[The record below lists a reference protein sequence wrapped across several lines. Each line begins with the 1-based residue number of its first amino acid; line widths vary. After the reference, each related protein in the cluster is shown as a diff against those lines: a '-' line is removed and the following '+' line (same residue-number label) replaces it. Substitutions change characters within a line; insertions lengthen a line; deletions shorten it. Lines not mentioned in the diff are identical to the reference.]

1 VKAIKSLL
9 KKWETAADRQAT
21 KRAYSIC
28 LPVRDA
34 ARIEA
39 LADMYPS
46 NTLEQLITDLI
57 SASLDELEA
66 SMPYVQGTQIIETD
80 EFGDPIYEDVGPS
93 TQFQA
98 ATQKHKGELLEEVS
112 ARDFKQ

>member
-1 VKAIKSLL
+1 MKAIKSLL
-9 KKWETAADRQAT
+9 KKWQTVADEQPT

-39 LADMYPS
+39 LSEMYP
-46 NTLEQLITDLI
+46 NTTLEQMITDLI

-66 SMPYVQGTQIIETD
+66 SMPYVQGTRIIETD
-80 EFGDPIYEDVGPS
+80 EFGDPIYEDIGPS
-93 TQFQA
+93 ARFQA
-98 ATQKHKGELLEEVS
+98 ATQRYKTELLEELSVKE
-112 ARDFKQ
+112 FKQ

>member
-1 VKAIKSLL
+1 MKAIKSLL
-9 KKWETAADRQAT
+9 KKWEAAGDQQTT

-39 LADMYPS
+39 LAEMYPS
-46 NTLEQLITDLI
+46 NTIEQLVTDLI
-57 SASLDELEA
+57 SASLDELEV
-66 SMPYVQGTQIIETD
+66 SMPYVQGSRIIETD
-80 EFGDPIYEDVGPS
+80 EFGDPIYEDIGPS

-98 ATQKHKGELLEEVS
+98 ATQRHKGELLEEIGVK
-112 ARDFKQ
+112 DFEQ

>member
-1 VKAIKSLL
+1 MKAIKSLL
-9 KKWETAADRQAT
+9 KKWETAAGQETT
-21 KRAYSIC
+21 KRAYSIR
-28 LPVRDA
+28 LPLRDA

-39 LADMYPS
+39 LAEMYPS
-46 NTLEQLITDLI
+46 NALEQIITDLI

-93 TQFQA
+93 TQFQT
-98 ATQKHKGELLEEVS
+98 ATQKYKGELLEELG
-112 ARDFKQ
+112 AKEFKQ